1 MLLNI
6 FKRIL
11 RMAEN
16 NAVYPAG
23 RHSSL
28 RVNGA
33 RPESERPT
41 AEFLARTLRSAL
53 AQNQAETRGG
63 RAMQQSLDDPT
74 SKPGGH
80 DTEQPDS
87 KVVRFTPRRR
97 TEPERRSEPPMS
109 DDDDDPGPSAA

>member
-1 MLLNI
+1 MLFNI

-11 RMAEN
+11 RMTEN

-23 RHSSL
+23 RHSGL
-28 RVNGA
+28 RVNGS
-33 RPESERPT
+33 RPEPEPPS

-53 AQNQAETRGG
+53 AQKHAESRGG
-63 RAMQQSLDDPT
+63 RTMQQSPTDPIFD
-74 SKPGGH
+74 PGGH
-80 DTEQPDS
+80 DTEQPDG

-97 TEPERRSEPPMS
+97 SEPERSPEPPMH